1 MTSEEKAKELVEKMY
16 QKFDTSN
23 YQDFDIDESDNDL
36 NSKLWERNNDLFIKI
51 YKTYAKQ
58 CALIAVEEVKEAIFW
73 HPYESPNFEL
83 EYWNEVMN
91 EIEKL

>member
-1 MTSEEKAKELVEKMY
+1 MTPKEKATELVEKMY

-36 NSKLWERNNDLFIKI
+36 NNKLWERNNDLYVKI

-58 CALIAVEEVKEAIFW
+58 CALIAVDEIIDELTSRDILSGFWYEVHEEIK
-73 HPYESPNFEL
+73 
-83 EYWNEVMN
+83 
-91 EIEKL
+91 KL